1 MMNCG
6 VDIVKIERITAA
18 AKKPR
23 FCERVFTDGEME
35 YYRKHGERAETLA
48 GMFAAKEAFSKLLGT
63 GLSGAELSEIEIA
76 HEESGVPFV
85 VFRGRRSR
93 ASLSITHDGGTAVAV
108 AVGESGTLA
117 EVHEEMR
124 QLLPKRAPD
133 ANKGSCGR
141 VFVVAGSEGMT
152 GAAALS
158 AYAALRCGSGLVTVG
173 TADSERAILAC
184 KLTEAMTVG
193 LASRGGIICRESA
206 DKILG
211 YAAKSDAVVFGPGI
225 GQSCDIEYITERL
238 LEGYEGKLI
247 LDADGINALSRNIDI
262 LRKRRCNVVL
272 TPHPGEMSRL
282 TGKTIAE
289 IQASREET
297 AAELAERF
305 GITVVLKGKN
315 TVIAGDGRISVNPTG
330 NPGMATGG
338 TGDVLTGV
346 IAAFAAQGA
355 DLFSA
360 SVLGTYVH
368 GLAGDLAAEEKGFC
382 GLIAGDVAEALP
394 YAIRQLEK

>member
-1 MMNCG
+1 MKCG
-6 VDIVKIERITAA
+6 VDVVEIERIAA
-18 AKKPR
+18 AVKKER
-23 FCERVFTDGEME
+23 FCGRVFTDGEME
-35 YYRKHGERAETLA
+35 YYRRHGERAETLA

-76 HEESGVPFV
+76 HEPSGAPFV
-85 VFRGRRSR
+85 IFRGRRSE
-93 ASLSITHDGGTAVAV
+93 ASLSITHDGGVAV
-108 AVGESGTLA
+108 AAAVGEDCAA
-117 EVHEEMR
+117 ENVPEEIR
-124 QLLPKRAPD
+124 RLLPRRAPD

-193 LASRGGIICRESA
+193 LASRNGIICRDAA
-206 DKILG
+206 DRILE

-225 GQSCDIEYITERL
+225 GRSCDIGYLTEKL
-238 LEGYEGKLI
+238 LEKYDGKLV
-247 LDADGINALSRNIDI
+247 LDADGINALSENIDI
-262 LRKRRCNVVL
+262 LRKRRCEVVL

-282 TGKTIAE
+282 AKKTIAQ
-289 IQASREET
+289 IQQCREQT
-297 AAELAERF
+297 AASFARDF
-305 GITVVLKGKN
+305 GVTVVLKGKD
-315 TVIAGDGRISVNPTG
+315 TVISDGKRISRNPTG
-330 NPGMATGG
+330 NSGMATGG

-368 GLAGDLAAEEKGFC
+368 GLAGDIAAEEKGIF

-394 YAIRQLEK
+394 YAVKRLE